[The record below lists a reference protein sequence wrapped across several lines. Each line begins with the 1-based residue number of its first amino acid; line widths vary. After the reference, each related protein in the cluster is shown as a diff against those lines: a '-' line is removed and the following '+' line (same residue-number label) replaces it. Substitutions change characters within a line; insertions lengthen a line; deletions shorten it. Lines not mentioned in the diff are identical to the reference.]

1 MSTGCTRAVDP
12 YVSGS
17 NPADKEVA
25 ENPDL
30 DQIAADAQ
38 VEQKSANL
46 VASASSTRFETSFV
60 KFSCGLISVNC
71 CFCLSNWN
79 SAIVPLLVEQEL
91 MGQVPEVVRLE
102 AMEEYQL
109 DRAMGEYQLDRAMG
123 EYQLD
128 RAMGEYQLDRA
139 MGVGRSE
146 ATVIQEELVMDQA
159 EAMEEVPSDLVQ
171 VTVVL
176 AGEVITDHRD

>member
-1 MSTGCTRAVDP
+1 
-12 YVSGS
+12 
-17 NPADKEVA
+17 
-25 ENPDL
+25 
-30 DQIAADAQ
+30 
-38 VEQKSANL
+38 
-46 VASASSTRFETSFV
+46 
-60 KFSCGLISVNC
+60 
-71 CFCLSNWN
+71 
-79 SAIVPLLVEQEL
+79 

-102 AMEEYQL
+102 AME
-109 DRAMGEYQLDRAMG
+109 EYQLDRAMG